1 MTVLLAP
8 ISKSVTD
15 YGQSRRVESLSD
27 ATFPEGAQR
36 PCGRTE
42 ILLEL
47 QSLVF
52 AVYESAVISKGEVV
66 SHTNPRKTILVRVP
80 PAIRGPGPTATTLVD
95 PRRRVGIRCDVP
107 EECRE
112 VQQIRMATTTSG
124 LGCRVRAAQGFVP
137 SASSEP
143 II

>member
-66 SHTNPRKTILVRVP
+66 SHTNPRKTLLVRASP
-80 PAIRGPGPTATTLVD
+80 HFAPRADYKATLAD
-95 PRRRVGIRCDVP
+95 PRRRHRTGELSRKNVDQPGRS
-107 EECRE
+107 R
-112 VQQIRMATTTSG
+112 
-124 LGCRVRAAQGFVP
+124 
-137 SASSEP
+137 
-143 II
+143 

>member
-66 SHTNPRKTILVRVP
+66 SHTNPRNTLLVRVP
-80 PAIRGPGPTATTLVD
+80 PAIRGPGPTATTLAD
-95 PRRRVGIRCDVP
+95 PRQRVGIRCDVP
-107 EECRE
+107 EE
-112 VQQIRMATTTSG
+112 
-124 LGCRVRAAQGFVP
+124 
-137 SASSEP
+137 
-143 II
+143 